1 VRGERPPNEE
11 NLTPTLRDC
20 ERWGMTLF
28 FVSRA
33 EYAEKH
39 TDFFKAWLRNKF
51 GNPWIVPEGGADEWG
66 VMGSQKLI
74 DSGDIHQKWDA
85 ILVSAGTGA
94 TAAGMAITLQGRAP
108 LIVCSALKGWKP
120 REAVKNL
127 IQNTVYDERWA
138 DQMMENIETWEDA
151 HEGGFAKRTPELL
164 ACMRQ
169 WETDTQIELDAIY
182 TGKLLLALKK
192 RFELDSVNRP
202 SFLSRGSKI
211 LLFHTGGLQGNRSW
225 KTKC

>member
-1 VRGERPPNEE
+1 
-11 NLTPTLRDC
+11 
-20 ERWGMTLF
+20 
-28 FVSRA
+28 
-33 EYAEKH
+33 
-39 TDFFKAWLRNKF
+39 
-51 GNPWIVPEGGADEWG
+51 
-66 VMGSQKLI
+66 
-74 DSGDIHQKWDA
+74 
-85 ILVSAGTGA
+85 
-94 TAAGMAITLQGRAP
+94 
-108 LIVCSALKGWKP
+108 
-120 REAVKNL
+120 
-127 IQNTVYDERWA
+127 
-138 DQMMENIETWEDA
+138 MENIETWEDA